1 MDLSKKIRN
10 GGVQMLNAKML
21 GKNMQGKGDFYRISN
36 ADPKYIENYN
46 KIFDD
51 KSCPNSEKHQKHA

>member
-21 GKNMQGKGDFYRISN
+21 GKNTQGKGDFYRISV
-36 ADPKYIENYN
+36 ADGQYKKNYDR
-46 KIFDD
+46 IFR
-51 KSCPNSEKHQKHA
+51 K